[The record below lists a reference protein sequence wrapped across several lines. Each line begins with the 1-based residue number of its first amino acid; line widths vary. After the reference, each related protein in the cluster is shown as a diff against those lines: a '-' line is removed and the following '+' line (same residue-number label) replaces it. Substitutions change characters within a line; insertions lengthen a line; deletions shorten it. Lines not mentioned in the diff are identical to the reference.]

1 MHSIHHTQS
10 TLLKDKQSFITSEGI
25 HFGYSQ
31 WDCIY
36 AKAVWFLPLLFFLIN
51 AKGPIGSPSNCSNVA
66 SIAEII
72 SFDLHKPWVYKNL
85 RGDRLR
91 ICHTYDCGAREPL
104 PLCQT
109 VSAVGASH
117 SDTSKLK
124 REGSNALLWKWP
136 WLKLALSR
144 KWGSTVAVH

>member
-1 MHSIHHTQS
+1 MRFIHHTEHFAE
-10 TLLKDKQSFITSEGI
+10 DKQSFITSEGI